1 MLSVSVQIEGERRP
15 GRTVPQVL
23 DGMAEGIAAAWLD
36 VVQDRVRTRGD
47 LAGQH
52 APPPSQSPLSVPPVY
67 ADGVGA
73 RWRSAPRRARRREV
87 TESGL
92 ERHDSRAE
100 WQARAGVVRGSYDV
114 SGGMWGGARVTPRG
128 LRDAWI
134 SFEGQSVGQ
143 VADVVEGVAVPRMV
157 SNSEKAATVLEAHGV
172 NILALSEAELAG
184 MARGVA
190 LALAQ
195 GVATQLPVTWTTPL
209 PAEAMGAIAE
219 IFRQSMR

>member
-23 DGMAEGIAAAWLD
+23 DGMAEGIAVAWLD
-36 VVQDRVRTRGD
+36 VVQDRVRKRGD

-67 ADGVGA
+67 ADGVGG
-73 RWRSAPRRARRREV
+73 EV

-134 SFEGQSVGQ
+134 SFEGQSLGQ

-157 SNSEKAATVLEAHGV
+157 ANSEKAATVLEAHGV

-209 PAEAMGAIAE
+209 PAEAMGGIAE